1 MEKLRS
7 DLQKFL
13 GLRLSD
19 SQLEAFSTY
28 EQELMDWN
36 SRINLTA
43 IRTSEG
49 IRSKHFL
56 DSLSCLL
63 MMRDRPV
70 NSLIDIGT
78 GAGFPGLPLKI
89 VLPDLQL
96 TLVESVG
103 KKADFCQHVVNK
115 LGLKK
120 VTVVTNRAEALG
132 QSAEH
137 REKYD
142 WALAR
147 AVANLNVLSEYLLPL
162 VKVGGAMLAQKGDSG
177 PSEAQAAQHA
187 MEILGGK
194 LKEVRFIDLPGV
206 AEERS
211 FVLVEKVHRTP
222 ANYPRH
228 VGVPTKTPLK

>member
-1 MEKLRS
+1 
-7 DLQKFL
+7 
-13 GLRLSD
+13 
-19 SQLEAFSTY
+19 
-28 EQELMDWN
+28 
-36 SRINLTA
+36 
-43 IRTSEG
+43 
-49 IRSKHFL
+49 
-56 DSLSCLL
+56 
-63 MMRDRPV
+63 
-70 NSLIDIGT
+70 
-78 GAGFPGLPLKI
+78 
-89 VLPDLQL
+89 
-96 TLVESVG
+96 
-103 KKADFCQHVVNK
+103 
-115 LGLKK
+115 LKK

-187 MEILGGK
+187 MEILGGM

-211 FVLVEKVHRTP
+211 FVLVEKVHHTP